1 MDFPAFSDALRL
13 DLLAKLL
20 MAVVLGGAIGME
32 REIKRKPA
40 GLRTNILICIGATIL
55 TDLSILLSTG
65 ADGARVGDP
74 ARLAAQ
80 IVTGVGFIGA
90 GTILHS
96 GGAIVGLTS
105 AATIWVVAALGMLIG
120 AGHFVEAAG
129 AGALVTIVL
138 GGLGRVEHRIRRFR
152 RVVHMTVR
160 ARAGTSLEPLR
171 ASLEA
176 DGMRFIGW
184 ETYDHPT
191 DRTFELTLSGPAS
204 LVDVASEALA
214 RRDDVLGVHMS

>member
-1 MDFPAFSDALRL
+1 MDFPAFSDAFRL

-40 GLRTNILICIGATIL
+40 GLRTNILICIGATLL
-55 TDLSILLSTG
+55 TDLSIGMTIG
-65 ADGARVGDP
+65 AGGARVGDP
-74 ARLAAQ
+74 ARIAAQ

-120 AGHFVEAAG
+120 AGRFVEAAG

-138 GGLGRVEHRIRRFR
+138 GGLGRLEHHIRRYR

-160 ARAGTSLEPLR
+160 ARSGTSIEAVRDCLQDDGLRILE
-171 ASLEA
+171 SQ
-176 DGMRFIGW
+176 
-184 ETYDHPT
+184 TYDHPN
-191 DRTFELTLSGPAS
+191 DRTFELLLSGPAS
-204 LVDVASEALA
+204 QVDIAVEALA
-214 RRDDVLGVHMS
+214 RREDVLGVHTS